1 MGNQVK
7 RQATIFNKIL
17 VSCTFDKGIK
27 LRIYKVLKKLRKIR
41 EISLIK

>member
-17 VSCTFDKGIK
+17 VSCTFDKGLI
-27 LRIYKVLKKLRKIR
+27 LRIYKALKKLTKTR
-41 EISLIK
+41 EIPLIK